1 MQSKRTP
8 ATQVEKQAEEHS
20 AKDMRAAVKK
30 LARSYRDMKN
40 YIAYIQNKRPTLLK
54 QAKVD
59 LREYKSR
66 GLVTYADYVSLFPK
80 SDRDIIEA
88 YVKCLRGVYC
98 LEQGIFLIKDERT
111 RAIASD
117 MLLASLKCDKV
128 MERYNLSRS
137 SVCEEKKKA
146 IEKVAE
152 FMKRYE
158 NQE

>member
-8 ATQVEKQAEEHS
+8 ATQAAEHS
-20 AKDMRAAVKK
+20 TKDMRAAVKK
-30 LARSYRDMKN
+30 LACGYRDMKN
-40 YIAYIQNKRPTLLK
+40 YTAYIQNKRPTRLK

-59 LREYKSR
+59 LREYESR
-66 GLVTYADYVSLFPK
+66 CVVNYAEYVSRFPK

-98 LEQGIFLIKDERT
+98 REQGIFLIKDERT

-117 MLLASLKCDKV
+117 MLPASLKCDKA
-128 MERYNLSRS
+128 MERYNVSRS
-137 SVCEEKKKA
+137 SVFEEKKKA
-146 IEKVAE
+146 IEKVAD

-158 NQE
+158 NLE

>member
-1 MQSKRTP
+1 M
-8 ATQVEKQAEEHS
+8 
-20 AKDMRAAVKK
+20 
-30 LARSYRDMKN
+30 
-40 YIAYIQNKRPTLLK
+40 
-54 QAKVD
+54 
-59 LREYKSR
+59 
-66 GLVTYADYVSLFPK
+66 
-80 SDRDIIEA
+80 
-88 YVKCLRGVYC
+88 
-98 LEQGIFLIKDERT
+98 IKDEQT

-137 SVCEEKKKA
+137 SVFEEKKKA

>member
-117 MLLASLKCDKV
+117 SSAIPKAALCLVPSLLEIDGFILVLKTAPATV
-128 MERYNLSRS
+128 IRS
-137 SVCEEKKKA
+137 PWIITPPS
-146 IEKVAE
+146 
-152 FMKRYE
+152 
-158 NQE
+158 